1 MNQINQMN
9 MMQNLNP
16 MIQMNQMVQNNNIN
30 PMNNINLINQMN
42 NMNYMNNMNNMNNLN
57 YINNMNNMNN
67 MNVINNMNNMNGFN
81 PMNQNNDINKREDN
95 DPLNLMSQIN
105 QIIQMN
111 PILTIQN
118 KEIISQ
124 LFQLYQSIIRVN
136 QILGVSKIEDEF
148 PEIKEPKKCIYFINN
163 NNGKRFGILIPY
175 SLKSKKL
182 YSIAKKYKLYKYSDL
197 KLFYKNNYLRED
209 ETPIDLISFGD
220 EINIVEDLYD
230 IDLTYY
236 QSYLSKNNK
245 KEMINIMFNFS
256 SGIKKRMTFTLETT
270 VKEMIKM
277 FFFEMRIP
285 EKEKKNFRLI
295 YDASHL
301 DFNDNST
308 LLEKEFHNLIS
319 ITVYEC
325 NQFVPNIIYKGKK
338 IKAKIYNK
346 EKIISNIIIGTLDT
360 IEQLYLSLE
369 YYIPSEY
376 SKIKKLEIGGKEL
389 KKDDKRTFS
398 SIGINN
404 DFICNIEY

>member
-1 MNQINQMN
+1 MN

-16 MIQMNQMVQNNNIN
+16 MVQMNQMVQNNNIN
-30 PMNNINLINQMN
+30 PMNNMN
-42 NMNYMNNMNNMNNLN
+42 NMNNLNYMNNMNNMNNMN
-57 YINNMNNMNN
+57 VMNNMNRC
-67 MNVINNMNNMNGFN
+67 N

-124 LFQLYQSIIRVN
+124 LFQLYQNINRVN

-163 NNGKRFGILIPY
+163 NNDQRFGILIPY

-182 YSIAKKYKLYKYSDL
+182 YSIAKKYKLCKYSDL

-236 QSYLSKNNK
+236 HSYRSKNNE
-245 KEMINIMFNFS
+245 KEMINVMFDILS
-256 SGIKKRMTFTLETT
+256 TGIKKNMQFTLETT

-277 FFFEMRIP
+277 FFFVMIIP
-285 EKEKKNFRLI
+285 EKEKKHFML
-295 YDASHL
+295 SHRGSPL
-301 DFNDNST
+301 NFNDNST
-308 LLEKEFHNLIS
+308 LLEKGFHNQNVI
-319 ITVYEC
+319 ITVHEL
-325 NQFVPNIIYKGKK
+325 NQVVAGISYKGKE
-338 IKAKIYNK
+338 IEAKIYNK
-346 EKIISNIIIGTLDT
+346 EKLISNFKIGILNT
-360 IEQLYLSLE
+360 IEQLYGSLG
-369 YYIPSEY
+369 YYIPSKY
-376 SKIKKLEIGGKEL
+376 SKINKLEMGGKEL

-404 DFICNIEY
+404 DFICNIE

>member
-1 MNQINQMN
+1 

-16 MIQMNQMVQNNNIN
+16 MVQMNQMVQNNNIN
-30 PMNNINLINQMN
+30 PMNNISLINQMN
-42 NMNYMNNMNNMNNLN
+42 NMNYMNNMKYMNNM
-57 YINNMNNMNN
+57 YNMNN
-67 MNVINNMNNMNGFN
+67 MNVMNNMNNMNGFN

-124 LFQLYQSIIRVN
+124 LFQLYQNIIRVN

-163 NNGKRFGILIPY
+163 NNGQRFGILIPY
-175 SLKSKKL
+175 SLKSNKL
-182 YSIAKKYKLYKYSDL
+182 YSIAKKYKFCKYSDL
-197 KLFYKNNYLRED
+197 KLFQKNNYLRED

-245 KEMINIMFNFS
+245 KEMIYVMFNIINS
-256 SGIKKRMTFTLETT
+256 ERKKHMKFTLETT

-277 FFFEMRIP
+277 FFF
-285 EKEKKNFRLI
+285 
-295 YDASHL
+295 
-301 DFNDNST
+301 
-308 LLEKEFHNLIS
+308 
-319 ITVYEC
+319 
-325 NQFVPNIIYKGKK
+325 
-338 IKAKIYNK
+338 
-346 EKIISNIIIGTLDT
+346 
-360 IEQLYLSLE
+360 
-369 YYIPSEY
+369 
-376 SKIKKLEIGGKEL
+376 
-389 KKDDKRTFS
+389 
-398 SIGINN
+398 
-404 DFICNIEY
+404 

>member
-1 MNQINQMN
+1 

-16 MIQMNQMVQNNNIN
+16 MVQMNQIVQNNNIN

-42 NMNYMNNMNNMNNLN
+42 NMNYMNNMNNMNNMN
-57 YINNMNNMNN
+57 VMNNMNNMNN
-67 MNVINNMNNMNGFN
+67 MNRCN

-124 LFQLYQSIIRVN
+124 LFQLYQNIIRVN

-148 PEIKEPKKCIYFINN
+148 PEIKEPKKCIYFISN
-163 NNGKRFGILIPY
+163 NNGQRFGILIPY
-175 SLKSKKL
+175 SLKSNKL
-182 YSIAKKYKLYKYSDL
+182 YSIAKKYKLCKYSDL

-256 SGIKKRMTFTLETT
+256 NIIKKKMLFTSETT

-319 ITVYEC
+319 ITVYEI
-325 NQFVPNIIYKGKK
+325 VPNIIYKGKK
-338 IKAKIYNK
+338 IEAKIYNK